1 MLRSHRTPLGSVL
14 AIAAILVAACGGTA
28 GTAAPSAT
36 PVASTPAASL
46 AVNATESPAAST
58 APAESAGPVGS
69 PVPGERL
76 LFGVRSA
83 DGSTA
88 DIYSELPDGSDLRQL
103 TSGSGNHLCPGFSR
117 DAHTVVY
124 CSDESGPFEIWT
136 MQADGSNQAQLTKL
150 GGRALFPDLS
160 PDGATVAFAGT
171 EGSDTHNEIYLV
183 DAATG
188 AGLVTL
194 TSCAGGKE
202 GCAND
207 YPEFS
212 PDGKQIVFIHQDDYS
227 GDNGINQQVWVMNV
241 DGSDA
246 HAVTTGAEPKDQ
258 LPTWSP
264 DGKSIAYASG
274 KADSEGIWVVGADGT
289 NPRQLS
295 GCKAADEAPCAAGS
309 DFGPG
314 WSPDGTSIVF
324 ARGFSAVGA
333 NDRPIFLMKAD
344 GTDQRRLTPDPMLV
358 GVPTWR

>member
-1 MLRSHRTPLGSVL
+1 
-14 AIAAILVAACGGTA
+14 
-28 GTAAPSAT
+28 
-36 PVASTPAASL
+36 
-46 AVNATESPAAST
+46 
-58 APAESAGPVGS
+58 
-69 PVPGERL
+69 
-76 LFGVRSA
+76 
-83 DGSTA
+83 
-88 DIYSELPDGSDLRQL
+88 
-103 TSGSGNHLCPGFSR
+103 
-117 DAHTVVY
+117 
-124 CSDESGPFEIWT
+124 

-212 PDGKQIVFIHQDDYS
+212 PDGKQIVYIHQDDYD
-227 GDNGINQQVWVMNV
+227 GVNGINQQVWVMNA
-241 DGSDA
+241 DGSNA
-246 HAVTTGAEPKDQ
+246 HAVTTGAVPKDQ

-264 DGKSIAYASG
+264 DGSSIAYASG
-274 KADSEGIWVVGADGT
+274 MPDSEGIWVVKADGT
-289 NPRQLS
+289 KPRQLS
-295 GCKAADEAPCAAGS
+295 GCKAGDAAPCAAGS
-309 DFGPG
+309 DIGPG
-314 WSPDGTSIVF
+314 WSPDGTTIAF